1 MNQNLLETS
10 GLSITFT
17 QEGRTIE
24 AVKKVSLSV
33 DKGET
38 VAIVGESGS
47 GKSVTA
53 LSTVGLL
60 PGNAKITGSVK
71 FKGQEL
77 VDVDLK
83 TLQQIRGNEIS
94 FIFQEPMSSLNPLH
108 TLEKQVGESLRIH
121 QNLVG
126 EQATKKIL
134 ELLEKTGIDNP
145 ESRLKCHPHLFS
157 GGQRQRIM
165 IAMALANNPSLL
177 IADEP
182 TTALD
187 VTIQAQILKLLAD
200 LKESEGMGLLFITHD
215 LNIVRNIADRVL
227 VMKDG
232 SIVESGHK
240 EKIFETPEHPYTKA
254 LLAAEPSGSP
264 DAIVKE
270 RNPVLMVNKLKV
282 WFPIKRGVLRRT
294 VGHVKAVNTA
304 DFKIEHGETLGIV
317 GESGSGKTTIALAIL
332 KLVTSEGSI
341 SIKGNQIGN
350 LSSSSVR
357 QFRKNMQIV
366 FQDPYGSLSPRMT
379 VGQIVSEGLR
389 IHRSL
394 SKEEINELTSKI
406 LVEVGL
412 EPDMM
417 GRYPHEFSG
426 GQRQRIA
433 IARAMILSPE
443 LLILDEPTSA
453 LDRTVQSQI
462 VDLLLKFQR
471 EKNLSY
477 IFISHDLRVV
487 KSLSHKIIVM
497 QGGNI
502 VESGSTEGNFSKP
515 QNGLY

>member
-1 MNQNLLETS
+1 MSQNLLETNN
-10 GLSITFT
+10 LSITFT

-77 VDVDLK
+77 VDIDLK

-126 EQATKKIL
+126 GEARKKIL

-145 ESRLKCHPHLFS
+145 ESRLKCHPHLCS

-187 VTIQAQILKLLAD
+187 VTIQAQILKLLTD

-232 SIVESGHK
+232 SIVESGHRK
-240 EKIFETPEHPYTKA
+240 KVFETPKHPYTKA

-264 DAIVKE
+264 DAIIKE
-270 RNPVLMVNKLKV
+270 RNPVLMVNKL
-282 WFPIKRGVLRRT
+282 
-294 VGHVKAVNTA
+294 
-304 DFKIEHGETLGIV
+304 
-317 GESGSGKTTIALAIL
+317 
-332 KLVTSEGSI
+332 
-341 SIKGNQIGN
+341 
-350 LSSSSVR
+350 
-357 QFRKNMQIV
+357 
-366 FQDPYGSLSPRMT
+366 
-379 VGQIVSEGLR
+379 
-389 IHRSL
+389 
-394 SKEEINELTSKI
+394 
-406 LVEVGL
+406 
-412 EPDMM
+412 
-417 GRYPHEFSG
+417 
-426 GQRQRIA
+426 
-433 IARAMILSPE
+433 
-443 LLILDEPTSA
+443 
-453 LDRTVQSQI
+453 
-462 VDLLLKFQR
+462 
-471 EKNLSY
+471 
-477 IFISHDLRVV
+477 
-487 KSLSHKIIVM
+487 
-497 QGGNI
+497 
-502 VESGSTEGNFSKP
+502 
-515 QNGLY
+515 